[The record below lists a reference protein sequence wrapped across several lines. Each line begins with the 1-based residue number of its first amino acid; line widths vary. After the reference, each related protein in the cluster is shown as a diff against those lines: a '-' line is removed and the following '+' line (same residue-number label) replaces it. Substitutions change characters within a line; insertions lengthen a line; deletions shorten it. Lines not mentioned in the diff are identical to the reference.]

1 MHYLSKILILPI
13 LFINLLQ
20 ANDIYQNNAL
30 SVVLLM
36 GDSGFGTGVIISSQG
51 YVLTNNHVIDGNKNL
66 EAILHYKYNLDEYE
80 EYVHT
85 IEIIK
90 QDKQNKLENLA
101 SFYWYNQ

>member
-36 GDSGFGTGVIISSQG
+36 GDSGFGTG
-51 YVLTNNHVIDGNKNL
+51 
-66 EAILHYKYNLDEYE
+66 
-80 EYVHT
+80 
-85 IEIIK
+85 
-90 QDKQNKLENLA
+90 
-101 SFYWYNQ
+101 